1 MGRRDYDN
9 VLIWEQFIQNIL
21 LEQPN
26 DCFST
31 FCKNSKLTTNSIF
44 RIANFTR
51 AAIEMQKKAAVWRL
65 ELETIDGNLAMAKTR
80 DHIKSEF
87 WSARKWNSREIP
99 FFYDFCLKRTKM
111 EQWKGNLKW
120 KSQSGKYCYFQDL
133 IQLHSGW
140 QLLTPQCPSKTTIS
154 TISTIHTTT
163 IFTDR
168 TSTITITDAKTILI
182 KLAPIQH
189 STSHPKLQA
198 DHKFYCGWA
207 RGELHLLSF

>member
-1 MGRRDYDN
+1 M
-9 VLIWEQFIQNIL
+9 IMSSWEQFIQNIL

-87 WSARKWNSREIP
+87 WSARKWNYRKIP
-99 FFYDFCLKRTKM
+99 FFYDFCRKRTKM
-111 EQWKGNLKW
+111 VQWKGNLKW
-120 KSQSGKYCYFQDL
+120 KSQLRKYFQDL
-133 IQLHSGW
+133 IQLYSGW
-140 QLLTPQCPSKTTIS
+140 QLLTPQCPSKNTIS
-154 TISTIHTTT
+154 TVHITT

-182 KLAPIQH
+182 KLALIQH
-189 STSHPKLQA
+189 STSHPKL
-198 DHKFYCGWA
+198 
-207 RGELHLLSF
+207 